1 MPYSRVTRTAFGSD
15 AIAYARGTGRGHNGG
30 EKPRNEYT
38 AGFNMLPDEVVP
50 FEKQMQPFWNKADP
64 RNKTQINRYILSF
77 SDTELD
83 PSDPK
88 NSLKALAIAREFA
101 QAIAP
106 DHQAALF
113 VQTDGKGGKLHV
125 HILINNVSITDN
137 KGLPSSVY
145 YHPYFSPIVDN
156 ICQQYFDLA
165 EPEAAPERIN
175 QAVRGARMIN
185 EQIKAANA
193 LEVKRAKAEGRAAD
207 IKPLK
212 YIWQDDLRERI
223 RTAAKGATDET
234 DFAKRLRLS
243 GVELVPHQAKDG
255 TLSYLH
261 PATRKQPAHYT
272 YELVDI
278 SRFDGKLPI
287 NLRSKSHKLGAN
299 YQPKGIARLFQ
310 PQVHQS
316 QAPAVKM
323 PAANPPAKPVSKPD
337 APDPKMKEQQALA
350 KAKRI
355 AMRAIWPTFAA
366 FMGWDTDKPDD
377 PEEAKRRSTLWFD
390 TWEEFAHWR
399 VGYRAELRG
408 QGKKLESI
416 YSSDKSTGVISIIK
430 DSLLDQFNTF
440 LYRKEQQREFVP
452 TKPDPEAERRRKKI
466 AEHRATL
473 TAELQRSVNH
483 MSEMERR
490 RQNEDREYDD

>member
-1 MPYSRVTRTAFGSD
+1 M
-15 AIAYARGTGRGHNGG
+15 
-30 EKPRNEYT
+30 
-38 AGFNMLPDEVVP
+38 
-50 FEKQMQPFWNKADP
+50 
-64 RNKTQINRYILSF
+64 
-77 SDTELD
+77 
-83 PSDPK
+83 
-88 NSLKALAIAREFA
+88 
-101 QAIAP
+101 
-106 DHQAALF
+106 
-113 VQTDGKGGKLHV
+113 
-125 HILINNVSITDN
+125 
-137 KGLPSSVY
+137 
-145 YHPYFSPIVDN
+145 
-156 ICQQYFDLA
+156 A
-165 EPEAAPERIN
+165 EPEVAPERIN
-175 QAVRGARMIN
+175 QTVRGARIKN

-223 RTAAKGATDET
+223 RAAAKGAADEA

-255 TLSYLH
+255 TLSSLH
-261 PATRKQPAHYT
+261 PATRKQPEHYT

-299 YQPKGIARLFQ
+299 YQPEGIAKLFR
-310 PQVHQS
+310 P
-316 QAPAVKM
+316 QAPAVQ
-323 PAANPPAKPVSKPD
+323 PPAKPVPKPD
-337 APDPKMKEQQALA
+337 TLDKVREQQELA
-350 KAKRI
+350 KAKRT
-355 AMRAIWPTFAA
+355 AMLTIWPVFAA
-366 FMGWDTDKPDD
+366 SMGWDTDKPDD

-399 VGYRAELRG
+399 VGYRAELKG

-466 AEHRATL
+466 AEHRAAL
-473 TAELQRSVNH
+473 TAEFQRSVNH

-490 RQNEDREYDD
+490 HRKEDREYDD